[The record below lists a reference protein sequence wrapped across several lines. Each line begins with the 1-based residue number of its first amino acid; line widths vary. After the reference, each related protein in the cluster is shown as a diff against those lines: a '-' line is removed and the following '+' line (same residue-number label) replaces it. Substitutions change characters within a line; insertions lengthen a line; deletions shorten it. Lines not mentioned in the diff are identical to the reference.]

1 VEVGAEAGSSVAAVT
16 VTDQDQG
23 KHGQTS
29 VEIIGGNNRKLF
41 RLESYGGSLSVIRVS
56 PGAKFSPGE
65 RYNLTLKASD
75 LGTPPKFTIAS
86 LAIVVNE
93 GNEHAP
99 TFDSSEY
106 SAVLSEDAPPGS
118 SVVAVRASDKDE
130 VSGSRTGR
138 HLSYNITEG
147 NDLDW
152 FQIHHLSGLITTKS
166 NLDREIQ
173 ESFSLTVA
181 VTDGGIRPK
190 FSSAKVDIKLT
201 DVNDNPP
208 NFEKPFFEVSV
219 SENVTP
225 NETFFSVVA
234 RDADAGDNG
243 VVTYSL
249 ENFSNLFHID
259 SLSGEISS
267 MFNLDRENTDSYI
280 LVRHY
285 FCF

>member
-1 VEVGAEAGSSVAAVT
+1 
-16 VTDQDQG
+16 
-23 KHGQTS
+23 
-29 VEIIGGNNRKLF
+29 
-41 RLESYGGSLSVIRVS
+41 
-56 PGAKFSPGE
+56 
-65 RYNLTLKASD
+65 
-75 LGTPPKFTIAS
+75 
-86 LAIVVNE
+86 
-93 GNEHAP
+93 
-99 TFDSSEY
+99 
-106 SAVLSEDAPPGS
+106 
-118 SVVAVRASDKDE
+118 
-130 VSGSRTGR
+130 
-138 HLSYNITEG
+138 
-147 NDLDW
+147 
-152 FQIHHLSGLITTKS
+152 
-166 NLDREIQ
+166 
-173 ESFSLTVA
+173 LTVA

-234 RDADAGDNG
+234 RDADAGDSG

-267 MFNLDRENTDSYI
+267 MFNLDRENIDSYI